1 MVYLPYIFNKIGG
14 LKKDV
19 HVHKS
24 INFIKINSFDGYHF
38 KINGKI

>member
-1 MVYLPYIFNKIGG
+1 MYLFYIFNKIGG

-19 HVHKS
+19 YVYKF
-24 INFIKINSFDGYHF
+24 INFIKINSFDGYYF